1 MDQSNRLQLHNLPSS
16 SQIDMKKYR
25 SKGYLHFD
33 KRIKIEHVYQK
44 IQDENWV
51 AKHAFLPFI
60 HYKIILNKY
69 TVRKGTTSKVLRLCK
84 DQKSFKYKKAKT
96 RMIYYA
102 SHLDSYI
109 YKYYGER
116 LNEAYN
122 IFAIENGIDEV
133 AIAYRNNKSGK
144 SNIDFAKEVF
154 RFILDHDNSVIIALD
169 FTKFF
174 DTLNHKSLKENIK
187 AVLGVNELP
196 LDFYKVYKSITRFSY
211 VNKKDIDEYL
221 IGKYGENQY
230 KRIKKQGTLKRIMSS
245 SEFREFKKGRIK
257 HHKEDFGI
265 PQGSGMSAVC
275 SNVHLVHFDAN
286 LKKWAE
292 SKNALYRRYCDD
304 LILVIPYLENQ
315 KPDVNDLKSEV
326 YQIINEFNDLKI
338 QEEKTEIRIYESGRI
353 KNQDNELDKI
363 DYLGF
368 ILDGETIKIREKSVF
383 KFYSRAYRKAKISR
397 ERTLKRE
404 IKTYRWKLYKLYTHL
419 GYDYKGYGNFISY
432 ALEAHEKMKE
442 LPVRV
447 LIKNQVRRHWNKIQS
462 KLNTKQY
469 KE

>member
-25 SKGYLHFD
+25 SKGFLHFD
-33 KRIKIEHVYQK
+33 KRIKIERVHQK

-60 HYKIILNKY
+60 HYKIKLNKY
-69 TVRKGTTSKVLRLCK
+69 TLKKGTPSKELRLCK
-84 DQKSFKYKKAKT
+84 DQKFFKYKKPKE
-96 RMIYYA
+96 RLIYYA

-122 IFAIENGIDEV
+122 SYAKENGIDEV

-154 RFILDHDNSVIIALD
+154 KYTLDQDNAVIIALD

-174 DTLNHKSLKENIK
+174 DTLNHRVLKENIK
-187 AVLGVNELP
+187 YVLGVDELP
-196 LDFYKVYKSITRFSY
+196 SDIYKVYKSITKFSY
-211 VNKKDIDEYL
+211 VDKKVIDKFLEK
-221 IGKYGENQY
+221 KYEKKQY
-230 KRIKKQGTLKRIMSS
+230 QKIKKQGTLKRIMSPA
-245 SEFREFKKGRIK
+245 EFREFKKGNIQI
-257 HHKEDFGI
+257 HKENFGI
-265 PQGSGMSAVC
+265 PQGSSMSAVC
-275 SNVHLVHFDAN
+275 SNIHLIHFDAH
-286 LKKWAE
+286 LKKWAD
-292 SKNALYRRYCDD
+292 SKSALYRRYCDD
-304 LILVIPYLENQ
+304 LILVIPYSENQ
-315 KPDVNDLKSEV
+315 KPDVKDLKSEV
-326 YQIINEFNDLKI
+326 YQIINKFNDLKI
-338 QEEKTEIRIYESGRI
+338 QEEKTEIRIYESRRI
-353 KNQDNELDKI
+353 NNQDNELDKI

-368 ILDGETIKIREKSVF
+368 ILDGESIKIREKSVF

-397 ERTLKRE
+397 GRTSERG
-404 IKTYRWKLYKLYTHL
+404 IKTYRSKLYKLYTHL

-442 LPVRV
+442 LPVQV
-447 LIKNQVRRHWNKIQS
+447 LIKNQVKRHWNKIQGR
-462 KLNTKQY
+462 L
-469 KE
+469 